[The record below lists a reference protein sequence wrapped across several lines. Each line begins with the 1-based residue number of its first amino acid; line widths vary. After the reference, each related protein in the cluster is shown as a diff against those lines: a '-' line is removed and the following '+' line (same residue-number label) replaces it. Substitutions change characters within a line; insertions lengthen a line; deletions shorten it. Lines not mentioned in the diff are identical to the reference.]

1 MTSSSLVRT
10 HQNGYPASSSKVSQ
24 FDPYLQSFISRR
36 PHVRTQ
42 HLRVTT
48 THATSKNPLWFSF
61 ASSPSSSDHSVYG
74 IQRHSSTKFDQGSG
88 FHNSTY

>member
-10 HQNGYPASSSKVSQ
+10 HQNGYPAPSSKVSQ
-24 FDPYLQSFISRR
+24 SDPYLQSFISRR

-48 THATSKNPLWFSF
+48 THAN
-61 ASSPSSSDHSVYG
+61 SSSSNFFQESFVVLVRLKSILLG
-74 IQRHSSTKFDQGSG
+74 PLCLR
-88 FHNSTY
+88 NSETLVD